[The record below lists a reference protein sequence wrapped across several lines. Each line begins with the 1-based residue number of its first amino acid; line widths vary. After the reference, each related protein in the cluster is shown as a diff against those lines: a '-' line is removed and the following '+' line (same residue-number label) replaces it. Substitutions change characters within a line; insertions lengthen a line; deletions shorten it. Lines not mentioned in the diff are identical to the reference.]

1 MTYHPRMKSD
11 ATRWV
16 DVERGLVSREAF
28 VSDEVYQLE
37 IERIFN
43 RSWIYLG
50 HDTEIPN
57 IGDYVV
63 RNLGNAPVIVVRDAP
78 DSTKVLL
85 NSCRHRGAKL
95 CRADAGNTKNFV
107 CPFHGWAYE
116 IDGALR
122 TTGFDH
128 HLRDDTDFSTM
139 GLVPAPHVENFYG
152 LIFASWDEDALP
164 LRDYLGDIGWY
175 LESFF
180 NRTPGGM
187 EVLAPPHRWRT
198 KANWKIGSLNF
209 IGDSQH
215 SPTTHIGPST
225 LDAARS
231 IRDGFRKHGQDS
243 FHVVTDEGH
252 GCTLTYLAPG
262 MPEKNYDT
270 HSDALKPLYQESLSE
285 DQVSMLHHLRVCV
298 GTVFPNMSFI
308 ESQVG
313 AGEKALIIRLWQ
325 PVSGTEMEVLSW
337 VFAEKEADQ
346 GYKDRVLRNG
356 FHNFGAAGVFEQ
368 DDMALW
374 ESATAA
380 SNNPIAQQ
388 YPYSFQTALPY
399 ADTPDENHKWPGRA
413 HRPADTE
420 IAQFWFMQCWDALMR
435 ANDGK
440 SDE

>member
-1 MTYHPRMKSD
+1 M
-11 ATRWV
+11 AGWV
-16 DVERGLVSREAF
+16 DHENGLVNREAF
-28 VSDEVYQLE
+28 ISDEVYRLE
-37 IERIFN
+37 MDRIFN

-50 HDTEIPN
+50 HETEIPET
-57 IGDYVV
+57 GDYVV
-63 RNLGNAPVIVVRDAP
+63 RELGNAPVIIVRDSAE
-78 DSTKVLL
+78 TIKVLL

-95 CRADAGNTKNFV
+95 CRGDAGNTRNFV

-116 IDGALR
+116 IDGTLR
-122 TTGFDH
+122 STGFDH
-128 HLRDDTDFSTM
+128 HFRDDTDFGAM
-139 GLVPAPHVENFYG
+139 GLVPAPNVESFHG
-152 LIFASWDEDALP
+152 LIFACWDEEAIG

-175 LESFF
+175 LETFF

-225 LDAARS
+225 LDNART

-262 MPEKNYDT
+262 MPEKNYHT
-270 HSDALKPLYQESLSE
+270 HPDGLKPFYEESLST

-298 GTVFPNMSFI
+298 GTIFPNLSFI

-313 AGEKALIIRLWQ
+313 AGEKAVIVRLWH

-346 GYKDRVLRNG
+346 EYKDRVLRNG

-368 DDMALW
+368 DDMELW
-374 ESATAA
+374 ASATVA
-380 SNNPIAQQ
+380 SDNSIAQQ

-399 ADTPDENHKWPGRA
+399 LDTPAEDHNWPGRA

-420 IAQFWFMQCWDALMR
+420 VAQFWFMQRWDALMR
-435 ANDGK
+435 SN
-440 SDE
+440 EP